1 MRERVYRL
9 LGSIVFIALIA
20 MSLRTAYVIRQTRLI
35 PAEVLVTVPFQ
46 NEVGNVAAALADGR
60 GFCCLLRQPTGP
72 TAWLALVY
80 PLLLAALF
88 KLFGTF
94 TLASFYAAVL
104 LNCVFS
110 SLACIPIYYSGRRIG
125 GPVAAA
131 LAAWIW
137 AVFPSGIV
145 MPFEWIWD
153 TSLSVMLG
161 AALLWAILRLRDS
174 LGVFEASLYGLLWG
188 VSLLTNPAFG
198 SLLPFL
204 FGWIVFRPVS
214 TKTLDASR
222 LLLAI
227 GVMILV
233 CAPWTLRNC
242 IRFHRFIPLRSNF
255 AYEFWSGNNEI
266 FDEHSH
272 AINRITRY
280 EEVHLY
286 SQDGETEFLHQKW
299 LKAVNFVRTHPG
311 LYFQL
316 FGRRVIATWFGT
328 KTPWQD
334 FLRTDSLFVRFVFLW
349 NAVAVVG
356 IVVGLVRL
364 RLSHNPGFFPL
375 AVFPLVFPVTF
386 YIAHTTLRH
395 RHPCD
400 PVIALILALGI
411 VGWRGAHRIKIS

>member
-1 MRERVYRL
+1 
-9 LGSIVFIALIA
+9 
-20 MSLRTAYVIRQTRLI
+20 
-35 PAEVLVTVPFQ
+35 
-46 NEVGNVAAALADGR
+46 VGNVAAALADGR
-60 GFCCLLRQPTGP
+60 GFCCLFRQPTGP
-72 TAWLALVY
+72 TAWLAPVY

-161 AALLWAILRLRDS
+161 AALLWATLRLRDS

-364 RLSHNPGFFPL
+364 RLSHSPDFFPL

-411 VGWRGAHRIKIS
+411 VGCGVRTASK